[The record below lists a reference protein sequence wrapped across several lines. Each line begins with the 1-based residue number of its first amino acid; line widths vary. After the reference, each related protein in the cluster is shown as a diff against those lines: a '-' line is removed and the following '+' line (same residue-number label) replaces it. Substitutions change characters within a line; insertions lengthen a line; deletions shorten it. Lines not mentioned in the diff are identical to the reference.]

1 MDQGRQRAAK
11 LRLIEGMRQ
20 GQSWHEAAVAAELQ
34 TSCTAVYRL
43 LRRANT
49 EGDEAAVIDGRHGH
63 PAKLRAPVQTWLVE
77 HYGMAPETPSRVV
90 QAAVRERFELE
101 VSISQLNRVR
111 AALGVG
117 RPRPGSGEK

>member
-1 MDQGRQRAAK
+1 MVPVLGWP
-11 LRLIEGMRQ
+11 RQ
-20 GQSWHEAAVAAELQ
+20 GQSWHEAARAAELR
-34 TSCTAVYRL
+34 TSCTAADRL
-43 LRRANT
+43 LRRAKT
-49 EGDEAAVIDGRHGH
+49 EGDEAAVVDGRHGH
-63 PAKLRAPVQTWLVE
+63 PAKLRAPVQAWLLE
-77 HYGMAPETPSRVV
+77 HCGAAPETPSRVV